1 VGARERKEVRGAMW
15 EELLVRKSSSLVLM
29 GVAIVVLVS
38 FVWLSRCDDLL
49 VLCLKSRR
57 RLMTYVDNVREIDGC
72 RCIDV
77 GF

>member
-1 VGARERKEVRGAMW
+1 MGARERKEVRGAMW